1 MRDPRYDILFEP
13 VQIGPVTARNRFYQ
27 VPHCNGMGYRDPSG
41 EAYMRRVKAEG
52 GWAVVCTEQV
62 EIHPT
67 SDIGPF
73 IELRLWDDQDLP
85 ALTRISEKIHE
96 GGALAGIELA
106 HNGLNSP
113 NLISREPPLGPQNL
127 PVVSWNYDPVQA
139 REMTKADIA
148 DMRYWHREAVRRSLQ
163 AEYDIVYVY
172 AGHAIG
178 GLHHF
183 LSRRYNNRS
192 DEYGGSIEN
201 RARLLRE
208 ILEDTREVCDGKA
221 AVACRI
227 SVDELLGDEGIT
239 RAEIED
245 VIGTLGEHPDLWDF
259 VLGSWEDDSVT
270 SRFGPEA
277 EQEPYV
283 RGLKALTTK
292 PVVGVGRFTSPD
304 MMVHQVKTGVLDL
317 IGAARPSIADPFL
330 PRKIETGNLEDIR
343 ECIGCN
349 ICVSGDFTMS
359 PIRCTQNPTMGEEFR
374 RGWHP
379 EKIRKNSSDS
389 TVLVVGAGPAGLE
402 AARSLGNRG
411 YTVSLAEATRA
422 LGGRVARESKLPSLS
437 AWIRVV
443 DYREQQICKLD
454 NVEVFMQSEMTADDI
469 IDNEFN
475 HVVVATGAHWRHD
488 GVGRWH
494 TKPMEIAEGAEV
506 LSPDEIMTGARPR
519 GQRVVVF
526 DDDHYY
532 MGGVVA
538 ELLAKE
544 GLDVTLIT
552 PAAHVSQWTTNTLEV
567 ARIRKRVIRA
577 GIDVR
582 TNTAV
587 TSVTPDGVRTA
598 CVYTGD
604 EGAVNADSVV
614 MVTARLPH
622 DRLYQELL
630 GRKSEWADADLLSVR
645 AIGDAWAP
653 ATIAAAVWSG
663 HRYAEELDEPQP
675 LGPVPYLREVT
686 ELATEAVIL
695 LPITPVE
702 PARI

>member
-73 IELRLWDDQDLP
+73 IELRLWDDQDIP
-85 ALTRISEKIHE
+85 AVARIAEKIHE

-113 NLISREPPLGPQNL
+113 NLISREAPLGPQNL

-148 DMRYWHREAVRRSLQ
+148 DMRFWHREAVRRSLQ
-163 AEYDIVYVY
+163 ASYDIVYVY

-183 LSRRYNNRS
+183 LSRRYNNRT

-208 ILEDTREVCDGKA
+208 ILEDTREMCDGKA

-245 VIGTLGEHPDLWDF
+245 VIGMLGEHPDLWDF

-330 PRKIETGNLEDIR
+330 PRKIERGDLEDIR

-379 EKIRKNSSDS
+379 EKIRPKASDS

-411 YTVSLAEATRA
+411 YAVSLAEATRT

-443 DYREQQICKLD
+443 DYREQQLAKLD
-454 NVEVFMQSEMTADDI
+454 NVEVFKQSEMTADDI
-469 IDNEFN
+469 LENDFN
-475 HVVVATGAHWRHD
+475 HVVVATGAGWRTD

-494 TKPMEIAEGAEV
+494 TKPFEIADGAEV
-506 LSPDEIMTGARPR
+506 LSPDDIMAGKRPR
-519 GQRVVVF
+519 GRRVVVF

-532 MGGVVA
+532 MGGVIA
-538 ELLAKE
+538 ELLAAD
-544 GLDVTLIT
+544 GRDVTLIT
-552 PAAHVSQWTTNTLEV
+552 PAAHLSQWTTNTLEV

-577 GIDVR
+577 GVDVR

-587 TSVTPDGVRTA
+587 TAVTADGVRTA

-604 EGAVNADSVV
+604 EGTVSAESVV

-622 DRLYQELL
+622 DGLYQELL
-630 GRKSEWADADLLSVR
+630 SRESEWTDAGLLSVR

-675 LGPVPYLREVT
+675 LGPVPYLRET
-686 ELATEAVIL
+686 PQLASEPVVY
-695 LPITPVE
+695 LPITPIQ
-702 PARI
+702 PATV